1 MQKFLLTWFKDKF
14 LGERELLTGF
24 FLRALGRNEFFL
36 GVRTKEERDSRP
48 KDAAPVPHASLASR
62 VSWPYKGR
70 RVAVGSCRPAP
81 G

>member
-24 FLRALGRNEFFL
+24 FLRALGRNEFLL

-48 KDAAPVPHASLASR
+48 R
-62 VSWPYKGR
+62 V
-70 RVAVGSCRPAP
+70 
-81 G
+81 